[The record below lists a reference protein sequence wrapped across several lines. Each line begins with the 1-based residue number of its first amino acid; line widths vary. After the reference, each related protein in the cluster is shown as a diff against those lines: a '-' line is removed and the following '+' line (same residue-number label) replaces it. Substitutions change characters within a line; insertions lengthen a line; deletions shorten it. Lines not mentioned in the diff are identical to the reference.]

1 MIRVVLVGMLVLA
14 VGDIVLLMVA
24 AHYKRRGDRKAAE
37 NAELEDKCSALRSN
51 LNVLRDEMEMRNENR
66 KKADERVSAMHNGTD
81 AERIDAALSVL
92 QDGGN

>member
-37 NAELEDKCSALRSN
+37 NAELEDKCSALRSD
-51 LNVLRDEMEMRNENR
+51 LKAMHDEMEVRNENR
-66 KKADERVSAMHNGTD
+66 KKADERISALHGGAD
-81 AERIDAALSVL
+81 ADRIDTALSVL